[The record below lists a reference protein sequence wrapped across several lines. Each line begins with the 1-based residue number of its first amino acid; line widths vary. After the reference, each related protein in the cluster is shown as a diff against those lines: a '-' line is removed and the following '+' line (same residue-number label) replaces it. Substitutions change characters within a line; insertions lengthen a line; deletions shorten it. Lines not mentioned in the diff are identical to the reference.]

1 MTSATMQLSP
11 DRIQY
16 LKKRKVQKGRAQFL
30 LIVFGILSAAIF
42 LGLLIATIANAG
54 SLFGQP
60 SNPSQGNTPGTA
72 HSAEYQSFSTLSSAK
87 ASGAL
92 ILVNSTHEYVFPQ
105 TEDNLVNIY
114 NGRNP
119 VGDSFSYKVSSSSLL
134 LDSRALAALN
144 NMMDAFYTATGE
156 KDAIITSAYRSK
168 SDQEKLNSD
177 TKPGFSDFHTGYLV
191 SVKVFDGNVTVELAD
206 KPVYSWLSENCY
218 KYGFIIRYPAGK
230 EAKTGV
236 SDYTNTFRY
245 VGVAHAA
252 YIHEHNLCL
261 EEYIELLHNY
271 PYEGEHL
278 NITAGENTYE
288 VYYIPASEENTTTIY
303 RTEDAQVSGD
313 NESGFIITVSKN

>member
-16 LKKRKVQKGRAQFL
+16 LKRRKVQKGRAQFL

-54 SLFGQP
+54 SLFGQ
-60 SNPSQGNTPGTA
+60 SANPPQGNTPGTA
-72 HSAEYQSFSTLSSAK
+72 HSAEYQSFSTPSSAK

-105 TEDNLVNIY
+105 TEEHLVNIRSS
-114 NGRNP
+114 RNLI
-119 VGDSFSYKVSSSSLL
+119 GDSYSYQVANAELL
-134 LDSRALAALN
+134 LHKDALSALN
-144 NMMDAFYTATGE
+144 NMMDAFYAATGE
-156 KDAIITSAYRSK
+156 KSALIKSAYRNVA
-168 SDQEKLNSD
+168 DQEKLHSD
-177 TKPGFSDFHTGYLV
+177 IKPGFSDFHTGYLV
-191 SVKVFDGNVTVELAD
+191 SVNVYDGKTQFDLSE

-218 KYGFIIRYPAGK
+218 KYGFIVRYPAGK

-245 VGVAHAA
+245 VGIAHAT

-261 EEYIELLHNY
+261 EEYVELVHNY
-271 PYEGEHL
+271 TYEGEHL

-288 VYYIPASEENTTTIY
+288 VYYIPASTENTTTIY